1 MPAKK
6 NYAHNTL
13 TCIIDNFKYTVREIT
28 TLSMNFTKRSHSDHF
43 SFNMVKLDLSK
54 IQLQTTNLCQSQ
66 VQWKRRAK
74 VCFSMTASS
83 AGCAACELL
92 TRQWVAGGASAS
104 LSTEIFWNCEAS
116 WRTRKVLLE
125 RLFGNFPATSQAF

>member
-1 MPAKK
+1 MPAKI

-66 VQWKRRAK
+66 VQ
-74 VCFSMTASS
+74 
-83 AGCAACELL
+83 
-92 TRQWVAGGASAS
+92 
-104 LSTEIFWNCEAS
+104 
-116 WRTRKVLLE
+116 
-125 RLFGNFPATSQAF
+125 